1 MLYRNLARSAFDP
14 EQIEIIARA
23 YERAL
28 NFVLQSRYDDGDPNV
43 KENLAAHIIEAA
55 RESPEVSPVAVA
67 NRAIARYRAHRD
79 TMRAIAAKQP
89 TYRTRAAFRSASA
102 TTRRP
107 GLRLEQ
113 NTAAGIFRRQR
124 IFEPHIQV

>member
-1 MLYRNLARSAFDP
+1 MPYRNLARSAFDP

-43 KENLAAHIIEAA
+43 KENLAVHIIEAA
-55 RESPEVSPVAVA
+55 RELPEVSLVDVA
-67 NRAIARYRAHRD
+67 NRAIARYRVHRD

-89 TYRTRAAFRSASA
+89 TYRTRAAFRSASPTA
-102 TTRRP
+102 RRP

-113 NTAAGIFRRQR
+113 NAGAGIFRRQR
-124 IFEPHIQV
+124 IFEPHIRV